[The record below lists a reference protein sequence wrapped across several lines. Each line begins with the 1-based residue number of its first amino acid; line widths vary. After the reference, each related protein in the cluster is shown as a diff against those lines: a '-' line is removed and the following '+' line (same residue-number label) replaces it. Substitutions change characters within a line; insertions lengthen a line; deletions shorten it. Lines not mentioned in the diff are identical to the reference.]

1 MGFSHSSA
9 PAALAKTI
17 RNSRGRFLQVRRI
30 VAAEGLTGLRARI
43 LRRSLQFASAVQE
56 PFPLFGPDIADS
68 ASIQHPAPTHRADVR
83 KLSIGW
89 IMTPPAAGSGGH
101 TTLFR
106 LIEGLER
113 AGHDCHL
120 FLYDRFQGDVRCHA
134 ATIAA
139 NWPRLRGRV
148 HDASSGLPSLDG
160 WVATSWQ
167 TAHVLASHPEAS
179 GTRFYLVQ
187 DFEPYFYPKGS
198 MYSLA
203 EDTYRFGFIGITAGR
218 WLAEKLEREFGMR
231 CDFFEFGA
239 DRDVYFPFPDTIRD
253 GVAFYTKPTVA
264 RRGHELG
271 MLALARFHE
280 LRPDATIHIYGD
292 SPQPQPFPFVDHGKQ
307 TPDALNKIYNNCR
320 VGLSLSF
327 TNVSLVPWEMLASGT
342 VPVINDAGHNRAVLD
357 NGKVVWAHPS
367 PDSIALAMDRAY
379 DLHTGG
385 SFSSE
390 LSNSTANA
398 SWSIAA
404 ERVRETIETSV
415 ASHDTTSPD
424 LS

>member
-1 MGFSHSSA
+1 MDSSYSSNA
-9 PAALAKTI
+9 HAALANTI
-17 RNSRGRFLQVRRI
+17 RNSCGRLLQVRRI
-30 VAAEGLTGLRARI
+30 VAAEGLTGLRTRI
-43 LRRSLQFASAVQE
+43 LRRSVHFAAAVQE
-56 PFPLFGPDIADS
+56 PFPLFSQDIADS
-68 ASIQHPAPTHRADVR
+68 GSIQHPAPTRPVDVR
-83 KLSIGW
+83 TLSLGW

-120 FLYDRFQGDVRCHA
+120 FLYDRFQGDVRRHA
-134 ATIAA
+134 ATIAT
-139 NWPRLRGRV
+139 NWPRLRAQV
-148 HDASSGLPSLDG
+148 HDASAGLPALDG

-179 GTRFYLVQ
+179 GARFYLVQ

-198 MYSLA
+198 MYSMA
-203 EDTYRFGFIGITAGR
+203 EDTYRFGFTGITAGR
-218 WLAEKLEREFGMR
+218 WLAEKLEREFGMH

-239 DRDVYFPFPDTIRD
+239 DRDVYFPVPDTTRE
-253 GVAFYTKPTVA
+253 GVAFYTKPSVA

-280 LRPDATIHIYGD
+280 LRPDAKIHIYGD

-307 TPDALNKIYNNCR
+307 SPQALNKIYNSCR

-327 TNVSLVPWEMLASGT
+327 TNVSLVPWELLASGT
-342 VPVINDAGHNRAVLD
+342 VPVVNDAEHNRTVLD
-357 NGKVVWAHPS
+357 NGKVIWAQPS
-367 PDSIALAMDRAY
+367 PDSIAHAMDRAY
-379 DLHTGG
+379 ALHTGG
-385 SFSSE
+385 TFSAE
-390 LSNSTANA
+390 LARSTANA
-398 SWSIAA
+398 SWHSAA

-415 ASHDTTSPD
+415 ARNDNHPQP
-424 LS
+424 L